1 MNDQEHWN
9 VARLT
14 EGSAGSGSSEGQR
27 TAGRGARGD
36 DLRNGTRRSPTG
48 DDRGMATAEYALVT
62 VAAAGFAGL
71 LIVLLKSSEV
81 RELLMGIIQ
90 GALAG

>member
-1 MNDQEHWN
+1 M
-9 VARLT
+9 T
-14 EGSAGSGSSEGQR
+14 IK
-27 TAGRGARGD
+27 TAGDQSDAHGVVER
-36 DLRNGTRRSPTG
+36 LRQE
-48 DDRGMATAEYALVT
+48 DGMATAEYALVT

-90 GALAG
+90 GALGG

>member
-1 MNDQEHWN
+1 MDIKAESEARELHHRELDDQ
-9 VARLT
+9 
-14 EGSAGSGSSEGQR
+14 
-27 TAGRGARGD
+27 
-36 DLRNGTRRSPTG
+36 
-48 DDRGMATAEYALVT
+48 GMATAEYALVT

-90 GALAG
+90 GALGG

>member
-1 MNDQEHWN
+1 MAVIEKDKDK
-9 VARLT
+9 
-14 EGSAGSGSSEGQR
+14 SGPNMW
-27 TAGRGARGD
+27 D
-36 DLRNGTRRSPTG
+36 DE
-48 DDRGMATAEYALVT
+48 GMATAEYALVT

-90 GALAG
+90 GALGG